1 MENIENLVEEA
12 YYMFLASN
20 DTYRELVKKEGI
32 RAEIIIDRKLA
43 HNHNMAHV
51 MRTKVQCIEI
61 LKKAMKNGY
70 IPGTLKTSYNKETR
84 MYEDLGHSLLWDF
97 SILRVLPLVA
107 NEALTGEKT
116 TVYLADSF
124 DIDFRNEDPKYWEKI
139 LDMEEDHAKR
149 ELGRAV
155 FEMTKYSI

>member
-1 MENIENLVEEA
+1 MEDIEKIVKEA
-12 YYMFLASN
+12 YVNFLESTN
-20 DTYRELVKKEGI
+20 TYNELVKKEGI
-32 RAEIIIDRKLA
+32 SAEILINRRLA
-43 HNHNMAHV
+43 ILHKSAHI
-51 MRTKVQCIEI
+51 MRTKAQSIWMLRE
-61 LKKAMKNGY
+61 AMKNGY